1 MYRNNYVSASKSSE
15 GVSTLSKAL
24 TSKKSKLPLGERLK
38 REWKRNAIVYIV
50 LVPVIIH
57 FIIFQVYPFLLSF
70 YLTFMDWKVI
80 GDPEFVGLQHWKY
93 LLTDKLA
100 WKAIWNTIM
109 FSVYYIVPT
118 MALGLV
124 LALIINS
131 GVKLAGFFKGIFFL
145 PVVTSFVIVAG
156 IWGWLFRGTEA
167 GLINYLLSFVGV
179 EPQLFLSNSSQ
190 ALAVLA
196 GLSIFKVAGTTMIY
210 YFAGLQSIDRGLYE
224 AARIDGASSLKIFWN
239 ITFPLLKPIHFYVAI
254 TTTIGSFQIFDSA
267 YLLTGGGPS
276 YATTTIVYYLYE
288 QGFTSL
294 NLSYAAVLSYVLF
307 SIILVISLIQR
318 KYLGKDSN
326 HY

>member
-1 MYRNNYVSASKSSE
+1 
-15 GVSTLSKAL
+15 
-24 TSKKSKLPLGERLK
+24 
-38 REWKRNAIVYIV
+38 
-50 LVPVIIH
+50 
-57 FIIFQVYPFLLSF
+57 
-70 YLTFMDWKVI
+70 MDWRII
-80 GDPEFVGLQHWKY
+80 GDPEFVGLKHWKY

-100 WKAIWNTIM
+100 WKAIWNTVM
-109 FSVYYIVPT
+109 FSVYYILPT
-118 MALGLV
+118 MALGLL
-124 LALIINS
+124 LAVIINS
-131 GVKLAGFFKGIFFL
+131 RVKFAGFFKGIFFL
-145 PVVTSFVIVAG
+145 PVVTSFVIIAG
-156 IWGWLFRGTEA
+156 IWGWLFGGTEV
-167 GLINYLLSFVGV
+167 GMVNYILSFVGI

-224 AARIDGASSLKIFWN
+224 AARIDGASSFRIFWN
-239 ITFPLLKPIHFYVAI
+239 ITFPLLKPIHFYVLI

-307 SIILVISLIQR
+307 SIILIISLIQR
-318 KYLGKDSN
+318 KYLGQDSK